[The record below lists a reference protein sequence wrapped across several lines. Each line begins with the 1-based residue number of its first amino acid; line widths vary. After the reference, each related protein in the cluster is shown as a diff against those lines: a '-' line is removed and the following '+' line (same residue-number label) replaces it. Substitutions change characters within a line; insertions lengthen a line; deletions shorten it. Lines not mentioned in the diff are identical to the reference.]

1 MLSHSHEKLFCCPF
15 CERQYKRKNDM
26 IRHINKN
33 HKELADINPKCVS
46 MYLVTLSE
54 QLAKLIE
61 ENRKQKEMIV
71 FLLERNKQ
79 LQESQSSCI
88 MHI

>member
-1 MLSHSHEKLFCCPF
+1 
-15 CERQYKRKNDM
+15 M

-33 HKELADINPKCVS
+33 HKELADINPKYVP
-46 MYLVTLSE
+46 MLIVTRSE
-54 QLAKLIE
+54 QLANLIE

>member
-1 MLSHSHEKLFCCPF
+1 
-15 CERQYKRKNDM
+15 M

-33 HKELADINPKCVS
+33 HKELADISPK
-46 MYLVTLSE
+46 YLSSLCIICSE
-54 QLAKLIE
+54 QLSNLIE

-79 LQESQSSCI
+79 LQESQSGCI
-88 MHI
+88 MRI